1 MFHLP
6 LAHTRDYALFPVLVV
21 LVALA
26 ACSGKSSDSLVI
38 YSGRSESL
46 VGPILEQ
53 FSEATGIGVSV
64 KYGETPDIAATL
76 LEEGRHSPA
85 DVFFAQEPGG
95 LGAVA
100 EMLATLPDDI
110 VDLVPVWARSPEAKW
125 VGISGRARVLVY
137 NTVSLSQGDLPS
149 SIFGF
154 IDPKWRGRIGWAP
167 NNASFQTMVTAMR
180 VIWGEDR
187 AREWLQGIQD
197 NKPEDYRRNTRI
209 VDATAKGEVDV
220 GFVNHYYL
228 NRFTQENGEDFPARN
243 HFMVEGGPANLVMVA
258 GAGILATSRNPENAE
273 KLLRFM
279 LSKVA
284 QQYFAGQTFE
294 YPLVDGITVHRLL
307 VPLSEINR
315 PNIDVV
321 SLSDLKG
328 TQALLREL
336 GIIP

>member
-1 MFHLP
+1 MFHP
-6 LAHTRDYALFPVLVV
+6 PSARIQGYALFLMLAA

-38 YSGRSESL
+38 YSGRTESL
-46 VGPILEQ
+46 VGPIIEQ
-53 FSEATGIGVSV
+53 FSEATGIDVSV
-64 KYGETPDIAATL
+64 KYGETPEIATTL

-85 DVFFAQEPGG
+85 DVFFAQDPGG

-100 EMLATLPDDI
+100 AMLATLPDDI
-110 VDLVPVWARSPEAKW
+110 VGLVPVWARSPEAKW
-125 VGISGRARVLVY
+125 VGISGRARAVVY
-137 NTVSLSQGDLPS
+137 NTASLSEPDLPS

-154 IDPKWRGRIGWAP
+154 TDPRWRGRIGWAP
-167 NNASFQTMVTAMR
+167 SNASFQTMVTAMR

-197 NKPEDYRRNTRI
+197 NKPKDYRKNTRI
-209 VDATAKGEVDV
+209 VDATARGEVDV

-228 NRFTQENGEDFPARN
+228 NRFIQEDGEDFPARN
-243 HFMVEGGPANLVMVA
+243 HFMAEGGPANLVMVV
-258 GAGILATSRNPENAE
+258 GAGILKTSSNPENAE

-294 YPLVDGITVHRLL
+294 YPLVDGITAHWLL
-307 VPLSEINR
+307 VPLAEINR
-315 PNIDVV
+315 PHIDMG
-321 SLSDLKG
+321 SLTDLRG